1 MNNLLRTYE
10 VIAGE
15 VEVVQLG
22 VVEEVE
28 DHLFGQD
35 YVVADHADVQ
45 IGNMLPQLTS
55 RKERL
60 FGVLIF
66 IFSVFAK
73 YQEHLNCVVDRPVVG
88 HAEPGELRVVSK
100 QGLIPGEHLE

>member
-1 MNNLLRTYE
+1 MDDLLRTNE

-15 VEVVQLG
+15 VKVVQLG

-35 YVVADHADVQ
+35 YVVAGHADVQ

-55 RKERL
+55 RKEKL
-60 FGVLIF
+60 FVVLIF
-66 IFSVFAK
+66 IFSAFAK
-73 YQEHLNCVVDRPVVG
+73 YQ
-88 HAEPGELRVVSK
+88 
-100 QGLIPGEHLE
+100 

>member
-1 MNNLLRTYE
+1 MDHLLRTYE

-35 YVVADHADVQ
+35 YVVAGHKDVQ
-45 IGNMLPQLTS
+45 IGNMRPQLIS

-60 FGVLIF
+60 FVVLIL
-66 IFSVFAK
+66 FSVLFAK

-100 QGLIPGEHLE
+100 QGFIPGEHLP

>member
-1 MNNLLRTYE
+1 MLIIFIKDDLLRTNE

-35 YVVADHADVQ
+35 YVVADHAGVE
-45 IGNMLPQLTS
+45 ML
-55 RKERL
+55 EIC
-60 FGVLIF
+60 F
-66 IFSVFAK
+66 
-73 YQEHLNCVVDRPVVG
+73 HN
-88 HAEPGELRVVSK
+88 
-100 QGLIPGEHLE
+100 

>member
-1 MNNLLRTYE
+1 MGHLLRTNE

-35 YVVADHADVQ
+35 YVVAGHADVQ

-55 RKERL
+55 RKEKL
-60 FGVLIF
+60 FVVLIF
-66 IFSVFAK
+66 IFSAFAK
-73 YQEHLNCVVDRPVVG
+73 YQ
-88 HAEPGELRVVSK
+88 
-100 QGLIPGEHLE
+100 

>member
-1 MNNLLRTYE
+1 MDDLLRTNE

-28 DHLFGQD
+28 DHLFRQD
-35 YVVADHADVQ
+35 YVVADQKDVQ
-45 IGNMLPQLTS
+45 IGNMFPQLIS

-60 FGVLIF
+60 FIVLIL
-66 IFSVFAK
+66 FSVFL
-73 YQEHLNCVVDRPVVG
+73 QNTNN
-88 HAEPGELRVVSK
+88 
-100 QGLIPGEHLE
+100 I

>member
-1 MNNLLRTYE
+1 MVHLLRTYE

-35 YVVADHADVQ
+35 YVVADHEDVQ
-45 IGNMLPQLTS
+45 ML
-55 RKERL
+55 EIC
-60 FGVLIF
+60 F
-66 IFSVFAK
+66 
-73 YQEHLNCVVDRPVVG
+73 HN
-88 HAEPGELRVVSK
+88 
-100 QGLIPGEHLE
+100 

>member
-1 MNNLLRTYE
+1 MGHLLRTYK

-35 YVVADHADVQ
+35 YVVADHVDVQ
-45 IGNMLPQLTS
+45 ML
-55 RKERL
+55 EIC
-60 FGVLIF
+60 F
-66 IFSVFAK
+66 
-73 YQEHLNCVVDRPVVG
+73 HN
-88 HAEPGELRVVSK
+88 
-100 QGLIPGEHLE
+100 

>member
-1 MNNLLRTYE
+1 MLTILMDHLLRTNE

-22 VVEEVE
+22 VVEEVK

-45 IGNMLPQLTS
+45 ML
-55 RKERL
+55 EIC
-60 FGVLIF
+60 F
-66 IFSVFAK
+66 
-73 YQEHLNCVVDRPVVG
+73 HN
-88 HAEPGELRVVSK
+88 
-100 QGLIPGEHLE
+100 

>member
-1 MNNLLRTYE
+1 MLIIFIKDDLLRTNE

-35 YVVADHADVQ
+35 YVVADHKDHE
-45 IGNMLPQLTS
+45 IGNMLPQLIP
-55 RKERL
+55 RKERH
-60 FGVLIF
+60 FVALIYF
-66 IFSVFAK
+66 QCFCKIPITF
-73 YQEHLNCVVDRPVVG
+73 
-88 HAEPGELRVVSK
+88 ELCGR
-100 QGLIPGEHLE
+100 QTCCWPC

>member
-1 MNNLLRTYE
+1 MLIIFLNNLLRTNE

-35 YVVADHADVQ
+35 YVVAGHADVQ
-45 IGNMLPQLTS
+45 IGSMLPQLIS
-55 RKERL
+55 RRERL
-60 FGVLIF
+60 FGVLIL
-66 IFSVFAK
+66 FSVFL
-73 YQEHLNCVVDRPVVG
+73 QNTNN
-88 HAEPGELRVVSK
+88 
-100 QGLIPGEHLE
+100 I

>member
-1 MNNLLRTYE
+1 MLIIFLDHLLRTNE

-28 DHLFGQD
+28 DHLFSQD
-35 YVVADHADVQ
+35 YVVADQKDVQ
-45 IGNMLPQLTS
+45 IGNMFPQLIS

-60 FGVLIF
+60 YVVLIL
-66 IFSVFAK
+66 FSVLLK
-73 YQEHLNCVVDRPVVG
+73 NTKKL
-88 HAEPGELRVVSK
+88 
-100 QGLIPGEHLE
+100 

>member
-35 YVVADHADVQ
+35 YVVADHKDVQ
-45 IGNMLPQLTS
+45 IENMLQQLIS
-55 RKERL
+55 RKEKL
-60 FGVLIF
+60 FVVLIF
-66 IFSVFAK
+66 IFSAFAK
-73 YQEHLNCVVDRPVVG
+73 YQ
-88 HAEPGELRVVSK
+88 
-100 QGLIPGEHLE
+100 

>member
-1 MNNLLRTYE
+1 MLIIFLNNLLRTNE

-35 YVVADHADVQ
+35 YVVAGHADVQ

-55 RKERL
+55 RKEKL
-60 FGVLIF
+60 FVVLIF
-66 IFSVFAK
+66 IFSAFAK
-73 YQEHLNCVVDRPVVG
+73 YQ
-88 HAEPGELRVVSK
+88 
-100 QGLIPGEHLE
+100 

>member
-1 MNNLLRTYE
+1 MLIIFIKDHLLRTNE

-45 IGNMLPQLTS
+45 IENMLPRLIS

-60 FGVLIF
+60 FVVLIL
-66 IFSVFAK
+66 FSLFL
-73 YQEHLNCVVDRPVVG
+73 QIPRSF
-88 HAEPGELRVVSK
+88 ELCGR
-100 QGLIPGEHLE
+100 QTCCWPC

>member
-1 MNNLLRTYE
+1 MDDLLRTNE

-45 IGNMLPQLTS
+45 ML
-55 RKERL
+55 EIC
-60 FGVLIF
+60 F
-66 IFSVFAK
+66 
-73 YQEHLNCVVDRPVVG
+73 HN
-88 HAEPGELRVVSK
+88 
-100 QGLIPGEHLE
+100 

>member
-1 MNNLLRTYE
+1 MVHLLRTYE

-28 DHLFGQD
+28 DHLFRQD
-35 YVVADHADVQ
+35 YVVADHKDVQ
-45 IGNMLPQLTS
+45 IGNMFPQLIS

-60 FGVLIF
+60 FIVLIL
-66 IFSVFAK
+66 FSVFL
-73 YQEHLNCVVDRPVVG
+73 QNTNN
-88 HAEPGELRVVSK
+88 
-100 QGLIPGEHLE
+100 I